1 MTIRARHLWPGA
13 AVALTLVA
21 AAAGAQQPAAPARL
35 SDAARTAAV
44 VRAARPFTQET
55 IEIKLGRGEGM
66 EYKYRLEKGG
76 TLLFSWTA
84 DGTVHYELHSEPV
97 GAPRGFA
104 ESFDKKDAAVEAHGA
119 YTAPFPGIHGWYWEN
134 RSGRDVTVTL
144 KTAGPYVESREFR
157 KGMNVKIKKF

>member
-1 MTIRARHLWPGA
+1 M
-13 AVALTLVA
+13 VALALVGGA
-21 AAAGAQQPAAPARL
+21 AAAQQAAAPPRL
-35 SDAARTAAV
+35 SDTARAAAL
-44 VRAARPFTQET
+44 VRGARPFTQET

-66 EYKYRLEKGG
+66 EYKYRLDKGG
-76 TLLFSWTA
+76 TLLFSWSA

-104 ESFDKKDAAVEAHGA
+104 ESFDKHDAAVEAHGA

-134 RSGRDVTVTL
+134 RSGRDLTVTL

-157 KGMNVKIKKF
+157 KGASVKVKKF